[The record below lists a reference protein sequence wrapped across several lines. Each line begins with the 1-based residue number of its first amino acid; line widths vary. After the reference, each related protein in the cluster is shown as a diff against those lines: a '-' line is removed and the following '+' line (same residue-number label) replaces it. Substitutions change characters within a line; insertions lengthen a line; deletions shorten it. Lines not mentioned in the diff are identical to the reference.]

1 MQTIIAGIIASDQR
15 FKLIEDGDKI
25 AVAVSGG
32 KDSMVLMKALRILQ
46 DIYREKHNIHFELV
60 AIHLKLNLCALDYE
74 DMIQWFKDADIPLYI
89 EDDQNTTEILRSN
102 IVKKKIPCSLCSK
115 FKKAI
120 IISRAKKLNCN
131 KIAMGHH
138 IDDAIETLFM
148 NLIFGGRFATF
159 RPKMYMDRQDIW
171 FIRPMALVHEKQIKK
186 VISNPRNKL
195 VVLPCGCPM
204 DGFTTRNTMKLML
217 EKVFYNNPKFAVSR
231 TNFAS
236 ALYNEAKADLWFP
249 SNLDNAHKIADDKI
263 KNRKVVKNAES
274 N

>member
-1 MQTIIAGIIASDQR
+1 MQTIIAGIIASDKR
-15 FKLIEDGDKI
+15 FNLIADGDKI

-32 KDSMVLMKALRILQ
+32 KDSMLLMKSLKILQ
-46 DIYREKHNIHFELV
+46 KVYQEKHNITFGLV
-60 AIHLKLNLCALDYE
+60 AIHLKLNLCALDYQ
-74 DMIQWFKDADIPLYI
+74 DMIQWFKDEDIPLYI
-89 EDDQNTTEILRSN
+89 EDDQNTTEILRDN
-102 IVKKKIPCSLCSK
+102 IVNKKIPCSLCSK

-159 RPKMYMDRQDIW
+159 RPKLYLDREDIW

-186 VISNPRNKL
+186 VVAHPKTNLAI
-195 VVLPCGCPM
+195 LPCGCPM
-204 DGFTTRNTMKLML
+204 DGFTSRTSIKLTL
-217 EKVFYNNPKFAVSR
+217 EKIFYNNPKFAASR

-236 ALYNEAKADLWFP
+236 ALYNEEKADLWFP
-249 SNLDNAHKIADDKI
+249 TNMNKQQKIADEKI
-263 KNRKVVKNAES
+263 KKRNSK
-274 N
+274 